1 MKATLACSRSARKAH
16 TAGFSML
23 EMLVSII
30 VLTMGLLS
38 VAGLNARSLAANDS
52 SGYRASAGQ
61 LAMRIS
67 DAMRANRD
75 ATFRGDYVLT
85 MGQAAPA
92 ASTKAGADLTSWKTA
107 LSALPAGDGSVAY
120 SNATR
125 QATVIVR
132 WNDQR
137 AGGDVV
143 SDFTYAFRP

>member
-1 MKATLACSRSARKAH
+1 
-16 TAGFSML
+16 ML

-38 VAGLNARSLAANDS
+38 VAGLTARSLAANDS

-75 ATFRGDYVLT
+75 ATFRGDYALT
-85 MGQAAPA
+85 MGQAAPG
-92 ASTKAGADLTSWKTA
+92 ASTKAGADLTTWKAA
-107 LSALPAGDGSVAY
+107 LAALPAGDGSVAY
-120 SNATR
+120 STATR

-137 AGGDVV
+137 AGGDIA
-143 SDFTYAFRP
+143 SDFTYSFRP